1 MTRETKIVVEDNVL
15 AFIWELGEKLMFQSV
30 MLKLENLHEDWEPW
44 QQNNIFLIIYKE
56 MGLLRK
62 IIK

>member
-1 MTRETKIVVEDNVL
+1 MFMCVVQGHVYVC
-15 AFIWELGEKLMFQSV
+15 LGEKLMFQSV

-44 QQNNIFLIIYKE
+44 KQNNFFLITYKE

-62 IIK
+62 LIK